1 MNTGNHSDQ
10 LSCYTNTLL
19 NDLLNILPCS
29 FHHCNADGGISW
41 SQVSNS

>member
-19 NDLLNILPCS
+19 NILLDIVRCLFN
-29 FHHCNADGGISW
+29 HCNADGGIL
-41 SQVSNS
+41 